1 MSTLKVPV
9 SPRDHRRGGPNAA
22 VTLVEYG
29 DYQCPYCAAAHPV
42 VRFLESRF
50 GPALSVVFRHFPL
63 VEVHPLAAPAAEAA
77 EYAGD
82 HGRFWEMHD
91 AIFSNNNRLSTQLL
105 FALAGTLQLSQMGL
119 RDSIAARC
127 TRTGSARISSAAFAA
142 ASTERRPSSSTAC
155 VIRAGSRRRSSPHRS
170 RTRWVRWRRRAECAL
185 ARKTDTR
192 HGGRDGLSSPCRHP
206 RRRAKPLLPRAGIV
220 LEPEVS

>member
-9 SPRDHRRGGPNAA
+9 SPRDHGRGSPNAP

-50 GPALSVVFRHFPL
+50 GAALYVVFRHFPL

-77 EYAGD
+77 EFAGD

-91 AIFSNNNRLSTQLL
+91 AIFTNQHQLSTQLL
-105 FALAGTLQLSQMGL
+105 FALAGTLQLPQIGL
-119 RDSIAARC
+119 RDSLARSLHAEKIRADFMGGVRSGVNG
-127 TRTGSARISSAAFAA
+127 TPTFFVNGLRHQGGFSAPELA
-142 ASTERRPSSSTAC
+142 ASIQTAMDA
-155 VIRAGSRRRSSPHRS
+155 VAP
-170 RTRWVRWRRRAECAL
+170 VR
-185 ARKTDTR
+185 
-192 HGGRDGLSSPCRHP
+192 
-206 RRRAKPLLPRAGIV
+206 
-220 LEPEVS
+220 

>member
-119 RDSIAARC
+119 RDSIARSLHADRIREDFIGGIRSGVNG
-127 TRTGSARISSAAFAA
+127 TPTFFVNGVRHQGGFSAPELA
-142 ASTERRPSSSTAC
+142 ASIQNEM
-155 VIRAGSRRRSSPHRS
+155 G
-170 RTRWVRWRRRAECAL
+170 AL
-185 ARKTDTR
+185 APAR
-192 HGGRDGLSSPCRHP
+192 
-206 RRRAKPLLPRAGIV
+206 
-220 LEPEVS
+220 